1 MKYRYNYSSTGS
13 QSFSL
18 DFSSEDLPFVVADS
32 HPKFDDIM
40 YMYESNELDTATEE
54 YVLSVLREDE
64 GLDVVEAWKDDEDEI
79 HTSVYSE
86 GFTLNGS
93 PIPPE
98 VNRGLK
104 SLLSSLDHDAE
115 DHIEAVVNFLDRAET
130 NPAGIATG
138 DFLKWAVNNDIVLTK
153 DGYVVGYKSLVKVDK
168 DDYEN
173 TFGVGTAPN
182 GDTPVHL
189 TDVLPEGVDQ
199 VYRPHHHGGG
209 ITDGYSW
216 DNYIPMYVGATVEMP
231 RDEVDPAGNVMC
243 SVGLHVGNYQYASGF
258 NPGGVRDVS
267 MTLVL
272 VDPKDIIS
280 VPDQYFDKYR
290 VCRYR
295 MIAEGLP
302 GELDTALYV
311 GPTYT
316 PVHEEEPEAV
326 AGFEGDETVQAFAES
341 VSDSHDQPERSDR
354 GKGIVARLIGHLSR
368 AFGRN

>member
-32 HPKFDDIM
+32 HPKFDSIM
-40 YMYESNELDTATEE
+40 DMYESNELDTADENQ
-54 YVLSVLREDE
+54 VLSILRNDEDHS
-64 GLDVVEAWKDDEDEI
+64 LVEAWKDDEDEI

-104 SLLSSLDHDAE
+104 SLLSSLDPDAE
-115 DHIEAVVNFLDRAET
+115 DHIEAVVNFLDRAEM

-138 DFLKWAVNNDIVLTK
+138 DFLKWAVKNDIVLTK

-168 DDYEN
+168 DDYEDI
-173 TFGVGTAPN
+173 FGIGTAPN
-182 GDTPVHL
+182 GDTPIHL
-189 TDVLPEGVDQ
+189 IDALPEGVDT
-199 VYRPHHHGGG
+199 VYRPHHMGGG

-216 DNYIPMYVGATVEMP
+216 DEYIPMYVGATVEMP
-231 RDEVDPAGNVMC
+231 RDEVDPSGNVMC

-258 NPGGVRDVS
+258 NPGGSRNVS

-280 VPDQYFDKYR
+280 VPDRNFDKYR

-302 GELDTALYV
+302 GELDTAVYV

-316 PVHEEEPEAV
+316 PVHEEEPEVV

-341 VSDSHDQPERSDR
+341 VSSGYGQPERSDR
-354 GKGIVARLIGHLSR
+354 GKGIVSRLIGHLSR